1 MMPDKESDKAQA
13 DPATAR
19 GAEASAPVVSHAA
32 APWISELW
40 TQLSEHHIAK
50 WTLGYAASAVAL
62 LHAVT
67 LVSDALE
74 WPHGVL
80 RGLTL
85 VLMAGLVAVPVYAWY
100 RGVRKKR
107 PGTFE
112 LIFIALL
119 LLGAGAAL
127 WHYTGGHT
135 GTRATAGSAADFTPP
150 PLSIAVLPF
159 VNLSADKE
167 QEYFSD
173 GISEELLNALSDLD
187 GLQVI
192 ARSSSFAFKG
202 QNVDARTIARKLN
215 VASILEGSVRR
226 AGNAVRIS
234 VQLVNAANG
243 FQLWSHT
250 YERSLN
256 DILQVQED
264 VATAVA
270 QELKVKLTPTAQ
282 ARIEVGGTHNP
293 DAYDAFL
300 RGQALYQ
307 SAHTGEETIKSAL
320 SSYDRA
326 LALDPNY
333 ALAHAHRAHA
343 LVAIS
348 LLYLEGDEL
357 ASARAQAREAAERAV
372 ALAPESGEVHVELAY
387 TLALGVQDYAAAA
400 PEFER
405 ALELAPGSAQVQ
417 RLYGFFHAILGHE
430 ERAIAAGRRAVE
442 LDPQDAL
449 VRIVLAEDYYFG
461 RHYSEALSVLHEA
474 LALAPD
480 SPYAAEW
487 IMQTLLGA
495 RQIEEAQRFCTDTQ
509 GYLSSS
515 NRHRCLALVDH
526 ALTRQTDAERELAQ
540 YQTLEKDR
548 AAYLYAGIYAQWGD
562 AAHALQWLSK
572 AEALRD
578 PHLYSLKVDWELDPI
593 RSTLE
598 YHSLEARENFP
609 P

>member
-1 MMPDKESDKAQA
+1 MADQESDKAQTE
-13 DPATAR
+13 PAAAR
-19 GAEASAPVVSHAA
+19 AAGVSAPAAPQAA
-32 APWISELW
+32 APWRSELW
-40 TQLSEHHIAK
+40 TQLAEHPIAK

-80 RGLTL
+80 RGLTT
-85 VLMAGLVAVPVYAWY
+85 VLMAGLVVVPVYTWY
-100 RGVRKKR
+100 HSLRAQR

-112 LIFIALL
+112 LVFIALL

-135 GTRATAGSAADFTPP
+135 GRRESAGRAAVFSPP
-150 PLSIAVLPF
+150 PFSIAVVPF

-226 AGNAVRIS
+226 AGGAVRIS

-243 FQLWSHT
+243 FQLWSRT
-250 YERSLN
+250 YDRSLN

-264 VATAVA
+264 VASAVA

-300 RGQALYQ
+300 RGQALYE
-307 SAHTGEETIKSAL
+307 STHTDSETIRSAL
-320 SSYDRA
+320 SFYDRA

-343 LVAIS
+343 LVALS
-348 LLYLEGDEL
+348 LLSLEGDGL
-357 ASARAQAREAAERAV
+357 ASARTQARAAAERAV

-387 TLALGVQDYAAAA
+387 TLALGVQDYSAAA

-405 ALELAPGSAQVQ
+405 ALQLAPGSAQVQ
-417 RLYGFFHAILGHE
+417 RLYGFFQAILGHE

-449 VRIVLAEDYYFG
+449 VRIVLAEDYYYG
-461 RHYSEALSVLHEA
+461 RRYSEALSVLHDA

-480 SPYAAEW
+480 SSYAAEW
-487 IMQTLLGA
+487 IMQALLGA
-495 RQIEEAQRFCTDTQ
+495 RQIREAQRFCTDSK
-509 GYLSSS
+509 GFLSES
-515 NRHRCLALVDH
+515 NRHRCLALVNH
-526 ALTRQTDAERELAQ
+526 AFARPADAERELAQ
-540 YQTLEKDR
+540 YQALEKDR
-548 AAYLYAGIYAQWGD
+548 AAYLYAGIYAQWDD
-562 AAHALQWLSK
+562 ATQALHWLGK
-572 AEALRD
+572 AEQLRD
-578 PHLYSLKVDWELDPI
+578 SHFYSLKVDWELDPI
-593 RSTLE
+593 RSTPE
-598 YHSLEARENFP
+598 YKSLEARKNFP